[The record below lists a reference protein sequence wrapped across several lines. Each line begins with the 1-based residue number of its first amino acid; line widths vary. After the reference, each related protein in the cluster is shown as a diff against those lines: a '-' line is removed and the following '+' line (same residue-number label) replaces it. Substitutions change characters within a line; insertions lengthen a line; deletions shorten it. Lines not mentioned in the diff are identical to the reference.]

1 MTSFDFEPIWL
12 TLKLAT
18 LTTLILIII
27 SVPLAWWL
35 ARVPA
40 RIRAPL
46 HALVS
51 MPLVLPPS
59 VLGFYLLLLFS
70 PSYGPGHF
78 LLRNFNISLAFS
90 FPGLVLGSVLFS
102 LPFMMNPLLA
112 GFESLP
118 SSLSEAA
125 YVLGKSPLQVLLKV
139 SLPNL
144 KPALLSGA
152 VLTFAHTMGEFGV
165 VLMIGGNIP
174 GVTKVASIA
183 IFDEVE
189 SLRFGP
195 AHMYSLI
202 LFGISFFILL
212 IFFTVNRKFSKPF

>member
-18 LTTLILIII
+18 LTTLILIVI

-35 ARVPA
+35 GRVPA

-70 PSYGPGHF
+70 PAYGPGHF
-78 LLRNFNISLAFS
+78 LLQTFNISLAFS

-102 LPFMMNPLLA
+102 LPFMMNPVVA

-118 SSLSEAA
+118 PSLAEAA
-125 YVLGKSPLQVLLKV
+125 YVLGKSPLQVLFNV
-139 SLPNL
+139 ALPNL

-195 AHMYSLI
+195 AHFYSLF
-202 LFGISFFILL
+202 LFGLSFFILL
-212 IFFTVNRKFSKPF
+212 IFYTVNRKLSKPF

>member
-18 LTTLILIII
+18 LTTLILIAI

-35 ARVPA
+35 TQVPT
-40 RIRAPL
+40 RIRTPL

-70 PSYGPGHF
+70 PAYGPGHF
-78 LLRNFNISLAFS
+78 LLQTFNISLAFS

-102 LPFMMNPLLA
+102 LPFMMNPLVA
-112 GFESLP
+112 GFESLSP
-118 SSLSEAA
+118 SLSEAA
-125 YVLGKSPLQVLLKV
+125 YVLGKSPLQVLFKV

-165 VLMIGGNIP
+165 VLMIGGSIP
-174 GVTKVASIA
+174 GVTRVASIA
-183 IFDEVE
+183 VFDEVE

-195 AHMYSLI
+195 AHFYSFI
-202 LFGISFFILL
+202 LFALSFFILL
-212 IFFTVNRKFSKPF
+212 IFFTVNRKISRTF